1 MPPRQLLFY
10 YIYWILGFSSSISLT
25 KIVNLLAMG
34 TKEFEAS
41 ISPSPAFSSTR
52 NERWWSKDTVAVVTG
67 ANKGIGYAFVK
78 RLAELGLTV
87 ILTCR
92 DVLRGQNAV
101 DSLRVQG
108 LDVQFFRLDVS
119 DPASINAFVSWLREE
134 IGGLDILVN
143 NAGVSFNE
151 IGENSVEHA
160 EIVIRTNYCGTK
172 MLTVALLPLFRRSS
186 SLSRI
191 LNISSQLG
199 ELNKVRNPTIRD
211 ELQDEER
218 LSEEQI
224 DSVVG
229 WFLESVKN
237 GTWKEEGWPSLWT
250 DYSVSKLALNAY
262 SKLLAKRYKD
272 YGLSINC
279 FCPGFT
285 RTAMTR
291 GKGAHTADEAAEIGT
306 TLILLPPHKLSTGK
320 FYGGVNNSLLNYSK
334 L

>member
-1 MPPRQLLFY
+1 MGSKELEVPTSPSVA
-10 YIYWILGFSSSISLT
+10 SSST
-25 KIVNLLAMG
+25 
-34 TKEFEAS
+34 
-41 ISPSPAFSSTR
+41 
-52 NERWWSKDTVAVVTG
+52 RWWSKDTVAVVTG

-92 DVLRGQNAV
+92 DVLRGQNVIELFRA
-101 DSLRVQG
+101 QG
-108 LDVQFFRLDVS
+108 LLDVHFFRLDVT
-119 DPASINAFVSWLREE
+119 DPALINAFVSWLREE
-134 IGGLDILVN
+134 YGGLDILVN

-160 EIVIRTNYCGTK
+160 ETVIKTNYYGTK
-172 MLTVALLPLFRRSS
+172 LLTEALLPLFRRSS

-199 ELNKVRNPTIRD
+199 QLNVKNPTIRE
-211 ELQDEER
+211 ELEDEER
-218 LSEEQI
+218 LSEERI
-224 DSVVG
+224 DIVVR
-229 WFLESVKN
+229 WFLESVKK
-237 GTWKEEGWPSLWT
+237 GTWKEEGWPNIWT

-262 SKLLAKRYKD
+262 SWLLAKRYKD
-272 YGLSINC
+272 HGLIINC

-291 GKGAHTADEAAEIGT
+291 DKGNHTAAEAADLGT
-306 TLILLPPHKLSTGK
+306 RLLLLPPDKLPTGK
-320 FYGGVNNSLLNYSK
+320 FYSGVNPVLNSK